1 MINFA
6 ELKEHEARRR
16 LKLLGTTI
24 EDASGAGLRARAR
37 SIGLPLAIL
46 RQWHASYLHG
56 GFEALIPAWKPVSEA
71 TFYLMEQR
79 YAQLGVCEE
88 AETLI
93 REDQEALA
101 HAPGL
106 SLHLPEVRARRWWSS
121 PTCLTRRPTS
131 LRSSLSL

>member
-1 MINFA
+1 MRSFPSNSLLSGCSQSKGGASMINFA

-56 GFEALIPAWKPVSEA
+56 GVVALRSAGKPPSA
-71 TFYLMEQR
+71 TQFYLI
-79 YAQLGVCEE
+79 GK
-88 AETLI
+88 
-93 REDQEALA
+93 
-101 HAPGL
+101 
-106 SLHLPEVRARRWWSS
+106 
-121 PTCLTRRPTS
+121 
-131 LRSSLSL
+131 